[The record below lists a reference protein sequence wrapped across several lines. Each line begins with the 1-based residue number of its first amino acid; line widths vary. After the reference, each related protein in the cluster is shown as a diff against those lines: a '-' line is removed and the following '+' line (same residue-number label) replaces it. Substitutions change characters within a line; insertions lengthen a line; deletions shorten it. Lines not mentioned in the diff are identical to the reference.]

1 MNSPRKVL
9 VDSTF
14 LLPTLGVKVSQLS
27 DSDLRELTK
36 LRSRTKFF
44 CIHQTLVEVLG
55 KVGREWRSGSDENVA
70 ETIAEGLRSILE
82 SDLYTWIS
90 PSTKALMNAVQ
101 MRQKGHRDMIDNML
115 YSTASDLD
123 LLFLSIDMELTKF
136 LEENQYSTEAIV
148 NIRKLHS
155 LV

>member
-1 MNSPRKVL
+1 MSSPRKVL

-14 LLPTLGVKVSQLS
+14 LLPTLGVKVSQIS
-27 DSDLRELTK
+27 ESDLRELAK
-36 LRSRTKFF
+36 LRSRTRFF
-44 CIHQTLVEVLG
+44 CIHQSLVEVLG
-55 KVGREWRSGSDENVA
+55 KVGREWTPASDENVL
-70 ETIAEGLRSILE
+70 ETVEEGLRSLLE
-82 SDLYTWIS
+82 SDLFTWIS
-90 PSTKALMNAVQ
+90 PSTAALMDAVQ
-101 MRQKGHRDMIDNML
+101 MRRKGHKDMIDNML

-123 LLFLSIDMELTKF
+123 MLFLSIDMELIKF

>member
-1 MNSPRKVL
+1 MSSPRKVL

-36 LRSRTKFF
+36 LRSRTRFF
-44 CIHQTLVEVLG
+44 CIHQSLVEVLG
-55 KVGREWRSGSDENVA
+55 KVGREWAQESDEHIV
-70 ETIAEGLRSILE
+70 ETVEEGLRSVLE

-90 PSTKALMNAVQ
+90 PTTKALMDAVQ
-101 MRQKGHRDMIDNML
+101 MRRKGHKDMIDNML

-123 LLFLSIDMELTKF
+123 MLFLSIDVELIKF
-136 LEENQYSTEAIV
+136 LEENLYSTGAIV
-148 NIRKLHS
+148 NIKKLHS